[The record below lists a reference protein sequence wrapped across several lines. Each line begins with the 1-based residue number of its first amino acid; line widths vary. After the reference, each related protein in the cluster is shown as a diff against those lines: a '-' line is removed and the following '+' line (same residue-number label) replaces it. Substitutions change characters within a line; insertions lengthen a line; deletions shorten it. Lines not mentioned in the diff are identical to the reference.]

1 MPKPPH
7 PLTMTSPS
15 LPTPGSADG
24 QCQARSSTVPPES
37 SDDYFALSSSAAP
50 GQIGISPTK
59 AGSAPVALSDDV
71 TAAPLMGCASALAPD
86 AGSVAPSPADLCG
99 SAGVGAAREGSGFP
113 PTPVFPAKSCSPT
126 ATESRGGAVLSSG
139 GGAVLSSGGGAV
151 LSSGGVAV
159 LSSGGVA
166 VLSSGGVAV
175 LSSGGGAV
183 LSSGGGAVLDSGGRA
198 VLSSGGGA
206 RQGWGGDRAE
216 QREQGGG
223 ARQGWGGDRAEQCDH
238 GGSLSPGSSCFLIPS
253 CTVRGKVGR
262 MRSRGMKG
270 RARQRDRRISI
281 KIRLRRQSSGE
292 LWEIVSVREEGAVS
306 TPRGGHS
313 SSRGWGLRHRQN
325 QPTLSRLARSKDGLP
340 EVKRPSGLSVGSALP
355 QRICRGLSLT
365 PPSTMTSPPTHTHL
379 PPPPPHRPV
388 PLQHIHPAHNPV
400 PLPPAPP
407 IPEDSDE
414 QIEKLLDDIMM
425 GLNILPPI
433 VVETDAGGHGDS
445 RILEPSPGAFGTGAS
460 GPCPYQCPQIT
471 ESPRPKNRLMCSRTQ
486 DGPFP
491 TNRQSRYISS
501 HETTYPRVPQQASDE
516 LHILDRFLFSRENHA
531 DGAWERSALGHSDG
545 GVAVTSGDLGSLTQ
559 PGAGTGGHPATS
571 ITPATSAISKAPS
584 VPAAQSTLGHSSSP
598 WRELRIPE
606 FLSPPPPIRFR
617 MDELRLPDCL
627 SPLGAEAGLPPSA
640 SPPSGPAPL
649 PPQPLP
655 PWLCPFPV
663 PLHVLSTPLPD
674 GLQVP
679 SFLCPPKRRRGQH
692 GSPRGVARGGRT
704 GAVEEAGRRKI
715 VTRGLPLDE
724 RRKRKGWKEEE
735 SEEQRSRKKMKQAV
749 SHGGIQKMGRSMGG
763 ASYVGRGRGGASSV
777 GRGRGGASSVGQ
789 GRGGVRSV
797 GRGRGEAS
805 CVWWG
810 RGRAS
815 SVGRGWDG
823 ASSVGQGRG
832 GSSSVGQSRGGA
844 NCVWWGR
851 GGASNVGQ
859 GRGGAS
865 SVGRGR
871 GGASSVGQ
879 GRGGASSVGRGWG
892 GASSVGQGR
901 GGASSV
907 GQSRGGAS
915 SVGRGWGRVRKPLTM
930 SDCAPTHFEASL
942 VKPDRASVCA
952 VTLRNANVCS
962 RRAAGCAE
970 NIRESDRFAGKPK
983 KPCICA
989 DEAKTAAVCTGKVRR
1004 TVVCAAGLKRSV
1016 VCAAG
1021 LKRSAVCAAGLKGSA
1036 VCADGLK
1043 SSAVCADGL
1052 KNSAVC
1058 ADKVR
1063 KSDVCA
1069 DQAGGALP
1077 VKQQEVCLQRVRPT
1091 LSTLSCTPGPEGPPK
1106 RGRGRPPKKRKLDEE
1121 TTGPV
1126 SILAPGGSVGQV
1138 GEHGHKSQRK
1148 WRRVIIPSSQ
1158 TPSMRTPKSRACWE
1172 DEPGTPLAVAQLSS
1186 IYGEEEREGAR
1197 GKKEAGGERDVEEN
1211 EGEQTAGEMGI
1222 VQRGEMSWDGVMEER
1237 REGRMEDPDPQRS
1250 RKDGGVE
1257 ENCRTGGGR
1266 ANDEE
1271 ESGGAELGVGE
1282 QVGET
1287 TEGQATP
1294 TAEEEEDQAT
1304 PTAEEEEDQAT
1315 PTAEREEDQATPTA
1329 EEEEDQA
1336 TPTAEEEEDQAT
1348 ATAEEEEDQATPT
1361 AEREEDQAT
1370 PTAEREEDQATPTAE
1385 REEDQATAT
1394 AEREED
1400 QATATAER
1408 EEDQATATAQREE
1421 DQATATA
1428 HADAVRY
1435 SETVCDVIAAEN
1447 EDEEVEVM
1455 GEGGSTPRA
1464 QPPQPQ
1470 RPRAQP
1476 TGTELIDLP
1485 SGTEL
1490 IDVVMGTELIDV
1502 PTGTELIDVPTGTEL
1517 IDVPTGTELIDVVM
1531 GTELIDVVM
1540 GTELI
1545 DVPTGTELIDLPTGT
1560 ELIDVVMGT
1569 ELIDVVMGTE
1579 LIDVPTGT
1587 ELIDVPTGTEL
1598 IDVVMGDSTAI
1609 LERVTHAERRE
1620 LDGVRV
1626 GGGVENSVIRQMGPT
1641 EGGTG
1646 QEQRGSDGEGADPAG
1661 GETERR
1667 RTEEEGPG
1675 QSQPGSE
1682 RRDGVTL
1689 NLSDPCWAVRE
1700 RSTGS
1705 WELDEEEVEVDVIE
1719 CSSPAPPP
1727 IDLLLETTGVELCD
1741 REPSEEEEGEVDVI
1755 GETD

>member
-1 MPKPPH
+1 MWRWKRPGFEQT
-7 PLTMTSPS
+7 LLGELQRQQRRS
-15 LPTPGSADG
+15 LFCDTLL
-24 QCQARSSTVPPES
+24 QAEGISVPAHS
-37 SDDYFALSSSAAP
+37 CVLAALSP
-50 GQIGISPTK
+50 
-59 AGSAPVALSDDV
+59 
-71 TAAPLMGCASALAPD
+71 ALAQVLCSGP
-86 AGSVAPSPADLCG
+86 APPL
-99 SAGVGAAREGSGFP
+99 
-113 PTPVFPAKSCSPT
+113 
-126 ATESRGGAVLSSG
+126 GGAGCWSCRPWGRSLCSG
-139 GGAVLSSGGGAV
+139 
-151 LSSGGVAV
+151 
-159 LSSGGVA
+159 
-166 VLSSGGVAV
+166 
-175 LSSGGGAV
+175 
-183 LSSGGGAVLDSGGRA
+183 
-198 VLSSGGGA
+198 
-206 RQGWGGDRAE
+206 
-216 QREQGGG
+216 
-223 ARQGWGGDRAEQCDH
+223 C
-238 GGSLSPGSSCFLIPS
+238 

-379 PPPPPHRPV
+379 PPPHRPL

-545 GVAVTSGDLGSLTQ
+545 GGAVTSGDLGSLTQ
-559 PGAGTGGHPATS
+559 PGAGT
-571 ITPATSAISKAPS
+571 
-584 VPAAQSTLGHSSSP
+584 
-598 WRELRIPE
+598 
-606 FLSPPPPIRFR
+606 
-617 MDELRLPDCL
+617 
-627 SPLGAEAGLPPSA
+627 
-640 SPPSGPAPL
+640 
-649 PPQPLP
+649 
-655 PWLCPFPV
+655 
-663 PLHVLSTPLPD
+663 
-674 GLQVP
+674 
-679 SFLCPPKRRRGQH
+679 
-692 GSPRGVARGGRT
+692 
-704 GAVEEAGRRKI
+704 
-715 VTRGLPLDE
+715 
-724 RRKRKGWKEEE
+724 
-735 SEEQRSRKKMKQAV
+735 
-749 SHGGIQKMGRSMGG
+749 
-763 ASYVGRGRGGASSV
+763 
-777 GRGRGGASSVGQ
+777 
-789 GRGGVRSV
+789 
-797 GRGRGEAS
+797 
-805 CVWWG
+805 
-810 RGRAS
+810 
-815 SVGRGWDG
+815 
-823 ASSVGQGRG
+823 
-832 GSSSVGQSRGGA
+832 
-844 NCVWWGR
+844 
-851 GGASNVGQ
+851 
-859 GRGGAS
+859 
-865 SVGRGR
+865 
-871 GGASSVGQ
+871 
-879 GRGGASSVGRGWG
+879 
-892 GASSVGQGR
+892 
-901 GGASSV
+901 
-907 GQSRGGAS
+907 
-915 SVGRGWGRVRKPLTM
+915 
-930 SDCAPTHFEASL
+930 
-942 VKPDRASVCA
+942 
-952 VTLRNANVCS
+952 
-962 RRAAGCAE
+962 
-970 NIRESDRFAGKPK
+970 
-983 KPCICA
+983 
-989 DEAKTAAVCTGKVRR
+989 
-1004 TVVCAAGLKRSV
+1004 
-1016 VCAAG
+1016 
-1021 LKRSAVCAAGLKGSA
+1021 
-1036 VCADGLK
+1036 
-1043 SSAVCADGL
+1043 
-1052 KNSAVC
+1052 
-1058 ADKVR
+1058 DKVR

-1091 LSTLSCTPGPEGPPK
+1091 LSTLSCTLGPEGPPK

-1197 GKKEAGGERDVEEN
+1197 GKKEA
-1211 EGEQTAGEMGI
+1211 
-1222 VQRGEMSWDGVMEER
+1222 
-1237 REGRMEDPDPQRS
+1237 
-1250 RKDGGVE
+1250 
-1257 ENCRTGGGR
+1257 
-1266 ANDEE
+1266 
-1271 ESGGAELGVGE
+1271 
-1282 QVGET
+1282 
-1287 TEGQATP
+1287 
-1294 TAEEEEDQAT
+1294 
-1304 PTAEEEEDQAT
+1304 
-1315 PTAEREEDQATPTA
+1315 
-1329 EEEEDQA
+1329 
-1336 TPTAEEEEDQAT
+1336 
-1348 ATAEEEEDQATPT
+1348 
-1361 AEREEDQAT
+1361 
-1370 PTAEREEDQATPTAE
+1370 
-1385 REEDQATAT
+1385 
-1394 AEREED
+1394 
-1400 QATATAER
+1400 
-1408 EEDQATATAQREE
+1408 
-1421 DQATATA
+1421 
-1428 HADAVRY
+1428 
-1435 SETVCDVIAAEN
+1435 
-1447 EDEEVEVM
+1447 
-1455 GEGGSTPRA
+1455 
-1464 QPPQPQ
+1464 
-1470 RPRAQP
+1470 
-1476 TGTELIDLP
+1476 
-1485 SGTEL
+1485 EL
-1490 IDVVMGTELIDV
+1490 IDVPTGTELIDV

-1517 IDVPTGTELIDVVM
+1517 IDVPTGTELIDVP
-1531 GTELIDVVM
+1531 T

-1545 DVPTGTELIDLPTGT
+1545 DVPTGTEL
-1560 ELIDVVMGT
+1560 M
-1569 ELIDVVMGTE
+1569 DVVMGTE
-1579 LIDVPTGT
+1579 LIDVPMGT

-1705 WELDEEEVEVDVIE
+1705 WELDEEEVEVDVME

>member
-1 MPKPPH
+1 MTAPPCGRVEMWRWKR
-7 PLTMTSPS
+7 PGFEQTLLGELQRQQRRS
-15 LPTPGSADG
+15 LFCDTLL
-24 QCQARSSTVPPES
+24 QAEGISVPAHS
-37 SDDYFALSSSAAP
+37 CVLAALSP
-50 GQIGISPTK
+50 
-59 AGSAPVALSDDV
+59 
-71 TAAPLMGCASALAPD
+71 ALAQVLCSGP
-86 AGSVAPSPADLCG
+86 APPPGRSRLLELQA
-99 SAGVGAAREGSGFP
+99 VGAEPLLRLVGFLYSGRLQGEGPAEREELLQAAASL
-113 PTPVFPAKSCSPT
+113 AKSCSPT

-159 LSSGGVA
+159 LR
-166 VLSSGGVAV
+166 
-175 LSSGGGAV
+175 
-183 LSSGGGAVLDSGGRA
+183 SGGGAVLDSGGRA

-253 CTVRGKVGR
+253 CTVRGNVGR

-379 PPPPPHRPV
+379 PPPHRPV

-545 GVAVTSGDLGSLTQ
+545 GGAVTSGDLGSLTQ

-679 SFLCPPKRRRGQH
+679 SSLCPPKRRRGQH

-735 SEEQRSRKKMKQAV
+735 SEEQRSRKKRKQAV

-763 ASYVGRGRGGASSV
+763 ASYVGRGRGGA
-777 GRGRGGASSVGQ
+777 
-789 GRGGVRSV
+789 
-797 GRGRGEAS
+797 
-805 CVWWG
+805 
-810 RGRAS
+810 
-815 SVGRGWDG
+815 
-823 ASSVGQGRG
+823 
-832 GSSSVGQSRGGA
+832 
-844 NCVWWGR
+844 N
-851 GGASNVGQ
+851 
-859 GRGGAS
+859 
-865 SVGRGR
+865 
-871 GGASSVGQ
+871 
-879 GRGGASSVGRGWG
+879 
-892 GASSVGQGR
+892 
-901 GGASSV
+901 
-907 GQSRGGAS
+907 
-915 SVGRGWGRVRKPLTM
+915 
-930 SDCAPTHFEASL
+930 
-942 VKPDRASVCA
+942 
-952 VTLRNANVCS
+952 
-962 RRAAGCAE
+962 
-970 NIRESDRFAGKPK
+970 
-983 KPCICA
+983 
-989 DEAKTAAVCTGKVRR
+989 
-1004 TVVCAAGLKRSV
+1004 
-1016 VCAAG
+1016 
-1021 LKRSAVCAAGLKGSA
+1021 
-1036 VCADGLK
+1036 
-1043 SSAVCADGL
+1043 
-1052 KNSAVC
+1052 
-1058 ADKVR
+1058 KVR

-1106 RGRGRPPKKRKLDEE
+1106 RGRGRPPKKRKLNEE

-1250 RKDGGVE
+1250 RTDGGVE

-1271 ESGGAELGVGE
+1271 EGGGAELGVGE
-1282 QVGET
+1282 QRT
-1287 TEGQATP
+1287 
-1294 TAEEEEDQAT
+1294 
-1304 PTAEEEEDQAT
+1304 
-1315 PTAEREEDQATPTA
+1315 R
-1329 EEEEDQA
+1329 
-1336 TPTAEEEEDQAT
+1336 
-1348 ATAEEEEDQATPT
+1348 
-1361 AEREEDQAT
+1361 
-1370 PTAEREEDQATPTAE
+1370 
-1385 REEDQATAT
+1385 
-1394 AEREED
+1394 
-1400 QATATAER
+1400 
-1408 EEDQATATAQREE
+1408 
-1421 DQATATA
+1421 
-1428 HADAVRY
+1428 
-1435 SETVCDVIAAEN
+1435 
-1447 EDEEVEVM
+1447 M
-1455 GEGGSTPRA
+1455 
-1464 QPPQPQ
+1464 
-1470 RPRAQP
+1470 
-1476 TGTELIDLP
+1476 
-1485 SGTEL
+1485 
-1490 IDVVMGTELIDV
+1490 
-1502 PTGTELIDVPTGTEL
+1502 
-1517 IDVPTGTELIDVVM
+1517 
-1531 GTELIDVVM
+1531 
-1540 GTELI
+1540 
-1545 DVPTGTELIDLPTGT
+1545 
-1560 ELIDVVMGT
+1560 
-1569 ELIDVVMGTE
+1569 
-1579 LIDVPTGT
+1579 
-1587 ELIDVPTGTEL
+1587 
-1598 IDVVMGDSTAI
+1598 
-1609 LERVTHAERRE
+1609 RRW
-1620 LDGVRV
+1620 R
-1626 GGGVENSVIRQMGPT
+1626 
-1641 EGGTG
+1641 
-1646 QEQRGSDGEGADPAG
+1646 
-1661 GETERR
+1661 
-1667 RTEEEGPG
+1667 
-1675 QSQPGSE
+1675 
-1682 RRDGVTL
+1682 
-1689 NLSDPCWAVRE
+1689 
-1700 RSTGS
+1700 
-1705 WELDEEEVEVDVIE
+1705 
-1719 CSSPAPPP
+1719 
-1727 IDLLLETTGVELCD
+1727 
-1741 REPSEEEEGEVDVI
+1741 
-1755 GETD
+1755 